1 MEGGESMMDLRRYWL
16 ARRLFQE
23 WTAVTH
29 PDLLAALWNS
39 LSRGDRQFW
48 LERADRQLTEM
59 TLSA

>member
-1 MEGGESMMDLRRYWL
+1 MTDSRRYWL

-29 PDLLAALWNS
+29 PDLLAAMWNS
-39 LSRGDRQFW
+39 LSREDRQFW
-48 LERADRQLTEM
+48 LERVDRQLTEM

>member
-1 MEGGESMMDLRRYWL
+1 MTDSRRYSL
-16 ARRLFQE
+16 ARKLFQE

-39 LSRGDRQFW
+39 LSREDRQFW
-48 LERADRQLTEM
+48 VERADRQLAEM